1 MTVEK
6 NNEHGLPDDAK
17 TIALFE
23 RAKTIAVVGLS
34 PKESR
39 PSHRVA
45 KHMQKFGYKII
56 PVRPAV
62 SEILGEKA
70 YASLQEIPIHVDLVN
85 VFRASK
91 YVAKITEQCIDKN
104 IGAMWL
110 QEGIIDQES
119 ANKACSK
126 NMFMIMDKCIYKE
139 YLRLMK

>member
-6 NNEHGLPDDAK
+6 KYSLSSDAEI
-17 TIALFE
+17 TSLLE
-23 RAKTIAVVGLS
+23 RVKTIAVVGLS
-34 PKESR
+34 PKEIR

-45 KHMQKFGYKII
+45 KHMQEAGYQIF

-70 YASLQEIPIHVDLVN
+70 YASLCDILIQVDLVN

-91 YVAKITEQCIDKN
+91 HVAEITEQCIDKN
-104 IGAMWL
+104 ISAMWL
-110 QEGIIDQES
+110 QEGVIDEES

-126 NMFMIMDKCIYKE
+126 NMHMIMDKCIYKE